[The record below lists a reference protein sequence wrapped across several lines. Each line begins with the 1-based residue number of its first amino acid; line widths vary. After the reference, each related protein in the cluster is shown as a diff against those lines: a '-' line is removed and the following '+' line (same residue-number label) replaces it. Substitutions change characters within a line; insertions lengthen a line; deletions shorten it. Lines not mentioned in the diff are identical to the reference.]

1 MKIAFSTS
9 GQAPQALLDSR
20 FGRCGR
26 FLVYDLDTQ
35 SYALVENS
43 QNLQAAQGAGIQAA
57 EIVLNAGADVLIS
70 GHCGPKA
77 YKVLRAGGVKVYNA
91 ETRAIEELLG
101 LYQEGKLLEALGPD
115 VEGHW

>member
-9 GQAPQALLDSR
+9 GQGLDALLDSR
-20 FGRCGR
+20 FGRCAR
-26 FLVYDLDTQ
+26 FVVYDLELHSLVQ
-35 SYALVENS
+35 VENS

-57 EIVLNAGADVLIS
+57 EIVLNAGADVLVS

-77 YKVLRAGGVKVYNA
+77 FKVLRAGGVRVYNA
-91 ETRAIEELLG
+91 QVLPLVR
-101 LYQEGKLLEALGPD
+101 LLEMYNAGLLSEALVAD